1 MSYQG
6 YYADSDGNWYRTK
19 EDRRNRV
26 NVASTRIQRDAE
38 ASGYFEDGTACKTT
52 PEWKQFEL
60 GWLDELDGKKC
71 QGPNAPD
78 FIVETLPTREALKEQ
93 ILESRRPKEND
104 MAERTQDWDVRTG
117 WEKRIKVD
125 LGSNG
130 PNHPRWS
137 DWTYKERDIVA
148 RKVHESQSISQLHG
162 ARSKRMKE
170 WAKEHEPIMIG
181 FARDGGPMPDWAHA
195 DYRESGVPEYV
206 KVVWNQPDIAG
217 PGEWVYD
224 PPGPWEDKGEEP
236 AWSAV
241 PDDAVMPSMPREIA
255 AADEPFV
262 PDPDVVDTV
271 RIYWQLNLSK
281 KGKGENWRRVLI
293 ALGVEED
300 DGVGPYTAAEARES
314 EKIWSGWEPIREELE
329 RLESSSAAAD
339 HDTASSPQATEP
351 ADAPPPSPPAE
362 DHDWVPVAEDDVL
375 VAANRY
381 RAAVGLPPVEKSQ
394 AEKLHDALVTV
405 DEQPDAEVRVFNPE
419 TETWDEIKGVVRHTE
434 KDPPQYRLTP
444 MADYGP
450 EPPKKGATGWYTRRE
465 EWLPDWYLDLPE
477 LTFEEGEAQGMT
489 SRASVAPMN
498 YIFHKKGVGILGR
511 QAKSPE
517 REDLPIWTKAQ
528 AAAYYTSIGIKMRS
542 VTWLDGHLMTRKGY
556 STTGDNRGEPI
567 ARAADEEYEKAHQT
581 VAAPNDIA
589 AAIAAGDWALV
600 AKLAAEKAGE

>member
-6 YYADSDGNWYRTK
+6 YYADSAGNWYRTK

-26 NVASTRIQRDAE
+26 NVASTKIQRDAE
-38 ASGYFEDGTACKTT
+38 ASGYYEDGTACATT

-60 GWLDELDGKKC
+60 GWIEELDGKKC

-78 FIVETLPTREALKEQ
+78 FIVETHPTREALKKQ
-93 ILESRRPKEND
+93 ILESRRQEND

-125 LGSNG
+125 CGSNG
-130 PNHPRWS
+130 PNHVRWS

-148 RKVHESQSISQLHG
+148 RKVHESQSISELHG
-162 ARSKRMKE
+162 PRSKRMQE
-170 WAKEHEPIMIG
+170 WAKEHEPIMID

-206 KVVWNQPDIAG
+206 QVKWDQPKIDG

-255 AADEPFV
+255 GDEPFV
-262 PDPDVVDTV
+262 PDPGIVDTV
-271 RIYWQLNLSK
+271 RNYWQINLTK
-281 KGKGENWRRVLI
+281 PNKGENWRRVLI
-293 ALGVEED
+293 AFGVEED
-300 DGVGPYTAAEARES
+300 DGAGPYTAAEARES
-314 EKIWSGWEPIREELE
+314 EKIWNGWKPIREELE
-329 RLESSSAAAD
+329 RLEAVESEPAAAD
-339 HDTASSPQATEP
+339 QDSASSPQAKEP
-351 ADAPPPSPPAE
+351 ADAPPPSPP
-362 DHDWVPVAEDDVL
+362 DDIIES
-375 VAANRY
+375 ANRY
-381 RAAVGLPPVEKSQ
+381 RASVGLPPVEKSQ
-394 AEKLHDALVTV
+394 ADKLHDALVTV
-405 DEQPDAEVRVFNPE
+405 DENPDVEVREFNPE
-419 TETWDEIKGVVRHTE
+419 TKTLDKIERKG
-434 KDPPQYRLTP
+434 PIPQYRLKP
-444 MADYGP
+444 MADYGDT
-450 EPPKKGATGWYTRRE
+450 PPKPGTTGWYTRRE

-477 LTFEEGEAQGMT
+477 LTFEEAQEQGMT

-517 REDLPIWTKAQ
+517 RTDLPIWTKAQ

-589 AAIAAGDWALV
+589 DAIAAGDWALV
-600 AKLAAEKAGE
+600 AKLAAEKAES